1 MQNISNNA
9 HNNYNKT
16 FIYPK
21 NKLSEKKKKNFKD
34 YEQNLTIQ
42 KVTYT
47 WLLILNPSICL

>member
-47 WLLILNPSICL
+47 